1 MFFCFFNIF
10 LLLKA
15 KNKKI
20 THSTG
25 IEGLIYPFN
34 FVNGEMIEL
43 SLKNI

>member
-1 MFFCFFNIF
+1 MSFCFFNIF

-25 IEGLIYPFN
+25 IGLIYPFN